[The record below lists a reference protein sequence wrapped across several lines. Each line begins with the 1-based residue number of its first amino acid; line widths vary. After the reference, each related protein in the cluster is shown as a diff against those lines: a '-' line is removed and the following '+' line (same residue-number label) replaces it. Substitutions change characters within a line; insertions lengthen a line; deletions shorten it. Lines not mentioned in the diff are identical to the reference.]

1 MVQIT
6 HYTSSNYTDRPQV
19 NIHCIENFFTVHDFC
34 ATCAC
39 PENNRVTLKIFTV
52 VNILFIFRIFEQL
65 ALALKNRVSPE
76 IFHGIEHIFYYSRF
90 LSDLRLPWKT
100 EFALKILTVLDIF
113 FTTQDFWATCACPE
127 KQRVSWIH
135 STEYIYFFNQ
145 DFWATSACPEK
156 QSCPENFHCMEYTFY
171 YSEFEQFAL
180 ALKNRVSPGIF
191 HCIEYEFLSF
201 RIFKQLAL
209 ALENRGCPEFT
220 VLNIYFLLFR
230 IFEQLALALENKVAL
245 DFFTVLK

>member
-1 MVQIT
+1 
-6 HYTSSNYTDRPQV
+6 
-19 NIHCIENFFTVHDFC
+19 
-34 ATCAC
+34 
-39 PENNRVTLKIFTV
+39 
-52 VNILFIFRIFEQL
+52 
-65 ALALKNRVSPE
+65 
-76 IFHGIEHIFYYSRF
+76 
-90 LSDLRLPWKT
+90 
-100 EFALKILTVLDIF
+100 
-113 FTTQDFWATCACPE
+113 
-127 KQRVSWIH
+127 
-135 STEYIYFFNQ
+135 
-145 DFWATSACPEK
+145 
-156 QSCPENFHCMEYTFY
+156 MEYTFY